1 MAKKEKKAFR
11 TPEQERQEIEKEL
24 KLAKELSEQETKL
37 QEDLTKAIQDKCAS
51 LEEDFDSIRADVKRT
66 STVNMNEEIRL
77 MESFTEKVRVFNDAY
92 TDFLMAM
99 GQLKTVG
106 EVK

>member
-37 QEDLTKAIQDKCAS
+37 QEDLAKAIQDKCAS